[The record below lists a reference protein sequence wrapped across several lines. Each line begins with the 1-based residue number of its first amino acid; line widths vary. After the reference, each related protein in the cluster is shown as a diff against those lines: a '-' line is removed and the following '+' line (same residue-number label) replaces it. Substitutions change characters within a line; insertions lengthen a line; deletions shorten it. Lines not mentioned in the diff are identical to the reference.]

1 MPNASSPKHNRPE
14 AVCGW
19 GREGERET
27 TRSAGPGKPLRVRR
41 QRSTEKPQPE
51 GVGMKLGGGP
61 AGGAPTMVA
70 GMDEPK
76 LDADA
81 VTVSALGLVVS
92 LIGE

>member
-1 MPNASSPKHNRPE
+1 MPNTSSQKHNRPE

-19 GREGERET
+19 GREGEREM

-41 QRSTEKPQPE
+41 QRWTEKPQPE
-51 GVGMKLGGGP
+51 GVGMKLGGSP

>member
-1 MPNASSPKHNRPE
+1 M
-14 AVCGW
+14 
-19 GREGERET
+19 
-27 TRSAGPGKPLRVRR
+27 TRSTGPGKPLRVRH
-41 QRSTEKPQPE
+41 QRWTDKAQPE

-61 AGGAPTMVA
+61 AGGAPTIVA

-81 VTVSALGLVVS
+81 VTVSALGSEVS